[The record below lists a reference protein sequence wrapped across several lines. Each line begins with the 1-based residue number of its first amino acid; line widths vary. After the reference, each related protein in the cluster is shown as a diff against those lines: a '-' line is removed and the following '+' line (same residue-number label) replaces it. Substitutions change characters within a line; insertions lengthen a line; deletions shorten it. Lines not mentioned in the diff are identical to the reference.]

1 VNAAITDLTTQ
12 STHKIHQRTLGTKS
26 HQDSLNKFSEDS
38 TLTDELT
45 SFRQSNVNM
54 LEITTL
60 EYLQTLNARIPRSA
74 SYAIKVQATSLPP
87 HLRNIKDPQPDGRTN
102 VGDLAW
108 NGVLHIRLT
117 PGSSR
122 IGLS

>member
-1 VNAAITDLTTQ
+1 M
-12 STHKIHQRTLGTKS
+12 KS
-26 HQDSLNKFSEDS
+26 HQDSLKTFAEDS

-54 LEITTL
+54 LDITTL
-60 EYLQTLNARIPRSA
+60 EHLQTLNARIPRSA
-74 SYAIKVQATSLPP
+74 SYAIKVQAASLPP

-102 VGDLAW
+102 VGDPTW
-108 NGVLHIRLT
+108 NEVLHVRLT
-117 PGSSR
+117 LDSSR